1 MGRSDFTGI
10 VWMPRILIGTS
21 GYSYRHWW
29 NGVFYPSTL
38 PQRGWLEFY
47 SQFFDTVELNASFYR
62 LPSREAFEGWYQ
74 RTPGHF
80 LFSVKGSRFI
90 THIKRLKD
98 CREPLEAFFDHAQGL
113 REKLNVM
120 LWQLPPN
127 FKLNLERLNDFCILL
142 RDISASNPV
151 RQVFEFRD
159 RSWFCP
165 ELYGLLEKHNSCL
178 CLAHSSVLPY
188 VERTTAD
195 FVYIRFH
202 GGESLYGSN
211 YSEGEL
217 RDWSKRIG
225 EWLREG
231 LDVYSYFNNDAF
243 GFAVNNA
250 SALRELLR
258 SISSSLG
265 REKQ

>member
-1 MGRSDFTGI
+1 
-10 VWMPRILIGTS
+10 MPRIFVGTS
-21 GYSYRHWW
+21 GYNYRHWW

-38 PQRGWLEFY
+38 PQKGWLEFY
-47 SQFFDTVELNASFYR
+47 SQFFDTVELNVSFYR
-62 LPSREAFEGWYQ
+62 LPNRETFEGWYQ

-98 CREPLEAFFDHAQGL
+98 CQEPLGALFDHAQGL
-113 REKLNVM
+113 KEKLNVM
-120 LWQLPPN
+120 LWQLPPK
-127 FKLNLERLNDFCILL
+127 FKLNLERLKGFCSLL

-159 RSWFCP
+159 GSWFCP
-165 ELYGLLEKHNSCL
+165 ELYGLLEEHNFSL

-225 EWLREG
+225 GWLREG

-243 GFAVNNA
+243 GFAVKNA
-250 SALRELLR
+250 LALREMLR
-258 SISSSLG
+258 SISPSLD
-265 REKQ
+265 REE

>member
-1 MGRSDFTGI
+1 
-10 VWMPRILIGTS
+10 MPRILVGTS
-21 GYSYRHWW
+21 GYNYRHWW

-38 PQRGWLEFY
+38 PQKGWLEFY
-47 SQFFDTVELNASFYR
+47 SRFFDTVELNVSFYR
-62 LPSREAFEGWYQ
+62 LPNRKTFEGWYQ
-74 RTPGHF
+74 RTPECF

-113 REKLNVM
+113 REKLSVM
-120 LWQLPPN
+120 LWQLPPK
-127 FKLNLERLNDFCILL
+127 FTLNLERVQEFCSLL

-159 RSWFCP
+159 KSWFCP
-165 ELYGLLEKHNSCL
+165 ELYGLLEKHNFCL

-225 EWLREG
+225 EWLRED

-243 GFAVNNA
+243 GFAVKNA
-250 SALRELLR
+250 SALRELLC
-258 SISSSLG
+258 SIPPSLS
-265 REKQ
+265 REK